1 MNSSGNEQDVLDILG
16 NIEAVLDILSSVETV
31 LGGAK
36 KDRLSAATIIA
47 AEILEVGV
55 KFLDIAAN
63 AGLEKEA
70 LAVMERFSQRTM
82 SATSFLLRETEGGDK
97 LCVLLPRI
105 HKSIFE
111 GTLKDIINQE
121 S

>member
-16 NIEAVLDILSSVETV
+16 NIEAVLDILSNVETV

-55 KFLDIAAN
+55 KFLNVAAN

-70 LAVMERFSQRTM
+70 LAVIARFSQRTM
-82 SATSFLLRETEGGDK
+82 SATSFLLHETEGGK

-105 HKSIFE
+105 HKAIFE
-111 GTLKDIINQE
+111 GALKDIINQE
-121 S
+121 I